1 MGGRRTGGSKQSL
14 CGTNQ
19 AAGGVEGA
27 SGQCWASVLGAGGQ
41 GWVNLVP
48 GGHFHPSHAP
58 LLPDHQG
65 LRHPP
70 HLGPL
75 IPLLTSAFPSTTG
88 KSKDKINKNGRVLPR
103 LPAAGKGS
111 QARHTAPE
119 PRAVGPGKRTGKVQ
133 GKSSK

>member
-14 CGTNQ
+14 CGMNQ

-65 LRHPP
+65 LRHHPP
-70 HLGPL
+70 RSPYPSPDISLPL
-75 IPLLTSAFPSTTG
+75 NYW
-88 KSKDKINKNGRVLPR
+88 KVKRQNK
-103 LPAAGKGS
+103 
-111 QARHTAPE
+111 
-119 PRAVGPGKRTGKVQ
+119 
-133 GKSSK
+133 